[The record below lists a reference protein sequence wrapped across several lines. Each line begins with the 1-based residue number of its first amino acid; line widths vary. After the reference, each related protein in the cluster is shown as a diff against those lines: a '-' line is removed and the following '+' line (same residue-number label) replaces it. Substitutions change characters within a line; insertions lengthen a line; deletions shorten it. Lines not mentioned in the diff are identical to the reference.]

1 MRRIIAVLIV
11 VTVVFVVVETIGMA
25 TKALGSI
32 KNGAS
37 TLVTKPVI
45 NMKRTLVVS
54 ADGTQMATSW
64 VQVQVDPALPTSHKK
79 AHDAPPLVSALDMQ
93 KWSKVNIC
101 ETGGNWHTKG
111 NLYQGGLGILLNNWY
126 EYGGFRLFGPEWSAS
141 PEQQVYIAKKIQVA
155 AGLGSYVP
163 DQYGCGHGW

>member
-11 VTVVFVVVETIGMA
+11 VTLVFIVMETIGMA
-25 TKALGSI
+25 TKALGSV
-32 KNGAS
+32 KNGSS

-45 NMKRTLVVS
+45 DMKRTLIVS
-54 ADGTQMATSW
+54 ANGTQMATSW
-64 VQVQVDPALPTSHKK
+64 VQVQVDPTLSTSHKK

-111 NLYQGGLGILLNNWY
+111 SVYQGGLGILLTNWY
-126 EYGGFRLFGPEWSAS
+126 AYGGYSLFGPEWSAT
-141 PEQQVYIAKKIQVA
+141 PQQQVYIAKKIQTQN
-155 AGLGSYVP
+155 GFGNYVP
-163 DQYGCGHGW
+163 DQYGCGSGW

>member
-11 VTVVFVVVETIGMA
+11 VTVVFVLLETIGMA

-155 AGLGSYVP
+155 SGFGSYVP
-163 DQYGCGHGW
+163 DQYGCGSGW

>member
-11 VTVVFVVVETIGMA
+11 VTVVFVVLETIGMA
-25 TKALGSI
+25 TKALGSV

-45 NMKRTLVVS
+45 NMKRTLIVS

-64 VQVQVDPALPTSHKK
+64 IQVQVDPALPTSHKK

-126 EYGGFRLFGPEWSAS
+126 EYGGFKLFGPEWSAN

-155 AGLGSYVP
+155 AGFGLYVP